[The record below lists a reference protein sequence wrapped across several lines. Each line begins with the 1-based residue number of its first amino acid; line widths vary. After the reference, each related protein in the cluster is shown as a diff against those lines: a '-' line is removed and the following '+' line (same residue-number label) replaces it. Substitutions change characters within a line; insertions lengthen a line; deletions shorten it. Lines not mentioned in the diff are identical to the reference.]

1 MERRLPSSPTYTVR
15 VKRQLKNKDGEKREK
30 GRVRERKRG
39 GAGIGVPARTVSSGA
54 EAGSSRRGLPHS
66 PRTRDTRTPVPTVRG
81 AAVLV
86 KVDTTPRDRQPQVY
100 KLASTEPLS

>member
-1 MERRLPSSPTYTVR
+1 MWRDDLPPPLYTVR

-30 GRVRERKRG
+30 GRVRERD

>member
-1 MERRLPSSPTYTVR
+1 MWRDDLPPPLYTVR
-15 VKRQLKNKDGEKREK
+15 VKRQLKNKDGEK
-30 GRVRERKRG
+30 GRVKERKRG

>member
-30 GRVRERKRG
+30 GRVRERG
-39 GAGIGVPARTVSSGA
+39 SAGIGVPARTVSSGA